1 LLLIFNLPEKTPIM
15 INKTGR
21 NDPCPCGSGKKY
33 KQCCLTKTQ
42 ETSATKKAHEGAI
55 ERAVEWLMSRH
66 KPAVTQAISEMIFA
80 DFSDDEQDALNSLDD
95 QIWQSIQLNATE
107 CLIAEGEILV
117 KDEYRRVTDL
127 LLGFG
132 GPLFTAGQRQWI
144 EQMSDR
150 PLRMYD
156 ITDVTPGQQITLCD
170 ALDTNALPI
179 IVHEKSGS
187 QSSLLGTQIGVR
199 IMRVDDHYEL
209 SGSAYPY
216 SRLASTEVMSALK
229 EAENDL
235 LDEPEELAGFISFII
250 RRKWIEQYIRPIQMP
265 TFVDTQT
272 GEPILL
278 VSDHYLVKDWDSL
291 TDAISGKKD
300 VEGDATSGWT
310 RLKEC
315 KDGLMRPLTTV
326 NISAGKDK
334 LEVFHNTQKK
344 ADTGRKWF
352 EKLAGNSVEF
362 TAREVSDPK
371 GMMNNMPSSKAPT
384 SIPSQPELPPDVLA
398 DVIEQAIHRMYA
410 NWSDEAIPALD
421 GKSPKQAMAT
431 PAGMER
437 VKGLIRSYEAGEL
450 KQAEEQQRR
459 VISYA
464 FLWNAVGLTEH
475 L

>member
-1 LLLIFNLPEKTPIM
+1 M

-42 ETSATKKAHEGAI
+42 ETSATRKAHEGAI
-55 ERAVEWLMSRH
+55 ERAIEWLMSRH
-66 KPAVTQAISEMIFA
+66 KLAVTRAISEMIFA
-80 DFSDDEQDALNSLDD
+80 DFNDDEQDVLNSLDE

-107 CLIAEGEILV
+107 CLIAEGKILV
-117 KDEYRRVTDL
+117 KDEYQRVTDL

-144 EQMSDR
+144 EQLSDR

-170 ALDTNALPI
+170 ALDTNASPI
-179 IVHEKSGS
+179 IVHEISGS

-199 IMRVDDHYEL
+199 IMSVDDHYEL

-235 LDEPEELAGFISFII
+235 FDEPEELIGFISFII

-278 VSDHYLVKDWDSL
+278 VTDHYLVKDWDSL
-291 TDAISGKKD
+291 MSSFAGKRD
-300 VEGDATSGWT
+300 VEGDRISGWT

-315 KDGLMRPLTTV
+315 SDGLTRPLTSI
-326 NISAGKDK
+326 NIGEGGSK
-334 LEVFHNTQKK
+334 LEVFHNTQDK
-344 ADTGRKWF
+344 ADKGRKWF
-352 EKLAGNSVEF
+352 EKLASNAVEF
-362 TAREVSDPK
+362 VGRVVSDPK
-371 GMMNNMPSSKAPT
+371 GMMKNMPSGKTSK
-384 SIPSQPELPPDVLA
+384 SLSSQSELPPDVLA

-410 NWSDEAIPALD
+410 RWSDEPIPALD

-437 VKGLIRSYEAGEL
+437 VKGLIRSYEASEL

-464 FLWNAVGLTEH
+464 FLWDAVGLTSH